1 MHRRAITI
9 SHQTR
14 FLKRFIRLVEQGISV
29 KETLRILKNYEAS
42 SLLLVIEQMELEF
55 EVGAS
60 FSDAFK
66 PLRLPESLENL
77 IAVGDRT
84 DRPLPSLR
92 QVVRLLEL
100 GDGAKKRFRKV
111 TRYPFL
117 LCVSLLM
124 LFIFYA
130 IYVLPSL
137 LALSTPGTL
146 GLFRILLDPAYRY
159 AIAFAPVLFTL
170 SALLL
175 VKKLPINTLLRIKPV
190 HSVVSLYWTYLFTL
204 EVGSFVQAGFSLE
217 ETFSSLK
224 DNHTGETG
232 RMYKVLHERQYKG
245 ERLTEAMAAEAYID
259 FETIGLVHLATEG
272 GDLGNL
278 LLEQTELLHEKIEEM
293 IERMLA
299 WFEPLLYGVLTVV
312 TGGLFFI
319 LYYPIQLAIKDL
331 PF

>member
-1 MHRRAITI
+1 MRRRAITI

-14 FLKRFIRLVEQGISV
+14 FLKRFIRLVEQGISI
-29 KETLRILKNYEAS
+29 KETLRILKNYEAAP
-42 SLLLVIEQMELEF
+42 LLLVIEQMEEKF
-55 EVGAS
+55 EVGVS
-60 FSDAFK
+60 FSDALK
-66 PLRLPESLENL
+66 PLKLPESLENL
-77 IAVGDRT
+77 IVIGERT
-84 DRPLPSLR
+84 SRPLPSLR

-100 GDGAKKRFRKV
+100 GDGAKKRFWKV
-111 TRYPFL
+111 TRYPLL
-117 LCVSLLM
+117 LCASLFM

-137 LALSTPGTL
+137 LALSTPSTL
-146 GLFRILLDPAYRY
+146 GLFRILLDPASRY
-159 AIAFAPVLFTL
+159 AIACAPVLFIL
-170 SALLL
+170 LALLL
-175 VKKLPINTLLRIKPV
+175 AKRIPVSKLSRVKPV
-190 HSVVSLYWTYLFTL
+190 RSVVSLYWTYLFTL

-232 RMYKVLHERQYKG
+232 RMYEVLHERQYNG
-245 ERLTEAMAAEAYID
+245 ERLTEAMTAEALID
-259 FETIGLVHLATEG
+259 FETIGLVHLATES
-272 GDLGNL
+272 GDLGSL

-293 IERMLA
+293 TERMLA
-299 WFEPLLYGVLTVV
+299 WFEPLLYGALTIV